1 MVRTESDAMQEDG
14 LDARADHG
22 ENREHYD
29 TSPGRM
35 ERKGDHV
42 SHDKGRDRHESPEGS
57 AYF

>member
-1 MVRTESDAMQEDG
+1 MQEDG

-22 ENREHYD
+22 DNREHYD

-42 SHDKGRDRHESPEGS
+42 SHDKSRDRHESPEGS